1 LADGACNINDDEP
14 AAMSER
20 ETKVRTAIVVYFP
33 MFIAALSLVTSMYN
47 GYLNNKFVDFIQH
60 NLARAESMRTCKEIL
75 EAHAL
80 VQFKAKILSQ
90 TGERARKGD
99 AVDLTAARND
109 ADSAF
114 IKYVSLATYLANL
127 HPDARERYTH
137 LSVEMENILNEAPKL
152 TVDEVNQRFDKT
164 DPMFVAMNNDCVR
177 MAK

>member
-1 LADGACNINDDEP
+1 
-14 AAMSER
+14 MSER
-20 ETKVRTAIVVYFP
+20 ETRVRTAIVVYFP
-33 MFIAALSLVTSMYN
+33 MFIAALSLVTSIYN
-47 GYLNNKFVDFIQH
+47 GYLNSRFVDFIQH

-75 EAHAL
+75 EAHAE
-80 VQFKAKILSQ
+80 VQFKAKLLSQ
-90 TGERARKGD
+90 VGERSRKGE
-99 AVDLTAARND
+99 AVDMTAARNN

-137 LSVEMENILNEAPKL
+137 LSAELDKILDEAPKL
-152 TVDEVNQRFDKT
+152 SMADLHKRFDRT